1 MGWRVGVLGRCLR
14 VLTCN
19 SATVSPGGLVHRMV
33 IMVDD
38 TTLSTS
44 KFSPQKRNNNYM
56 TIEMLANTI
65 VVITLQCINVSK
77 NTLYTWYLQNVTG
90 QLYLNKNKETKK
102 CKKQTNKPASP
113 QTLALWLRGP
123 FLVFP
128 QTLVFPHYRWIYHAF
143 WNTLFMCLS

>member
-1 MGWRVGVLGRCLR
+1 MGVLGRCLR
-14 VLTCN
+14 VLTSN

-33 IMVDD
+33 ITVDD

-77 NTLYTWYLQNVTG
+77 NTLYT
-90 QLYLNKNKETKK
+90 
-102 CKKQTNKPASP
+102 
-113 QTLALWLRGP
+113 
-123 FLVFP
+123 
-128 QTLVFPHYRWIYHAF
+128 
-143 WNTLFMCLS
+143 